1 MKKIYTLGLILSF
14 FILFTKVNFAQTS
27 HSVLV
32 GPGGQFVFEPVN
44 LTISTGDTVIWEWQ
58 SNNHSTTSDA
68 TSGDEV
74 WDSGIRNN
82 GATFS
87 KVFTTLGTYP
97 YHCTPHQALGMVG
110 TITVQDFTG
119 IDNHLEDIADKFVL
133 KQNYPNPFNPST
145 KIKFVLPKQEIVTLE
160 VFNTIGQKVKILL
173 NQHMK
178 AGQHEL
184 EFNGKNLASGVY
196 YYQLIAGD
204 FHQIKK
210 MILLR

>member
-1 MKKIYTLGLILSF
+1 MQKIYILSLTLSC
-14 FILFTKVNFAQTS
+14 FILFTKVSFAQTS

-58 SNNHSTTSDA
+58 NGGHSTTSDA
-68 TSGDEV
+68 TSGAEV
-74 WDSGIRNN
+74 WDSGILNN
-82 GATFS
+82 GATFYE
-87 KVFTTLGTYP
+87 VFTTLGTYP

-110 TITVQDFTG
+110 TITVQDFTA

-160 VFNTIGQKVKILL
+160 IFNTIGQKVKILL

-204 FHQIKK
+204 FHHIKK